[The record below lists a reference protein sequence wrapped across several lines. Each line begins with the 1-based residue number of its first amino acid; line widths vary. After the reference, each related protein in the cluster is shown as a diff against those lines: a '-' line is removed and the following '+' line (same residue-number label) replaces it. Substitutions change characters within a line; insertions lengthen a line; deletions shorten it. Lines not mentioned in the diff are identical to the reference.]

1 MQYLG
6 GKSKISK
13 EIATLIDNILIN
25 LGGGLY
31 EIPWRQVTH
40 FDTALECREYDIR
53 ERERERERE
62 RGYSSLSFVG
72 LVLLSRK

>member
-13 EIATLIDNILIN
+13 EIATLIDNILTN
-25 LGGGLY
+25 LWGPY
-31 EIPWRQVTH
+31 EIPWREVTY

-62 RGYSSLSFVG
+62 YSYLSFVG
-72 LVLLSRK
+72 LALLNQK

>member
-25 LGGGLY
+25 LGGHMRYLGGKSRISTQLSN
-31 EIPWRQVTH
+31 VVNTT
-40 FDTALECREYDIR
+40 F
-53 ERERERERE
+53 ERERENL
-62 RGYSSLSFVG
+62 YLSFG
-72 LVLLSRK
+72 GRVL

>member
-13 EIATLIDNILIN
+13 EIATLIDNILSN

-31 EIPWRQVTH
+31 EIPWREVAY
-40 FDTALECREYDIR
+40 FDTALECSEYDIR
-53 ERERERERE
+53 GEKRE
-62 RGYSSLSFVG
+62 YSYLFFVG
-72 LVLLSRK
+72 LAPLNQK

>member
-13 EIATLIDNILIN
+13 EIASLIN
-25 LGGGLY
+25 DVLTALGGGLH
-31 EIPWRQVTH
+31 EIPWWEVTN
-40 FDTALECREYDIR
+40 FNTALECREYDIR
-53 ERERERERE
+53 ERERE
-62 RGYSSLSFVG
+62 YSFLSFAG

>member
-31 EIPWRQVTH
+31 EIPWREVTY
-40 FDTALECREYDIR
+40 FDTALECSEYDIR
-53 ERERERERE
+53 ERERE
-62 RGYSSLSFVG
+62 YSFLSFAG

>member
-13 EIATLIDNILIN
+13 EIATLIDNVLTD

-31 EIPWRQVTH
+31 EIPWREITH

-53 ERERERERE
+53 ERERERE
-62 RGYSSLSFVG
+62 YSFLSFAG
-72 LVLLSRK
+72 LVLLNQK

>member
-25 LGGGLY
+25 LGGLY
-31 EIPWRQVTH
+31 EIPWREVTH

-53 ERERERERE
+53 ERERERECS
-62 RGYSSLSFVG
+62 YLSFVG
-72 LVLLSRK
+72 LAPLNQK

>member
-31 EIPWRQVTH
+31 EIPWREVAY
-40 FDTALECREYDIR
+40 FDTALECSEYDIR
-53 ERERERERE
+53 GEKRESIRI
-62 RGYSSLSFVG
+62 SF
-72 LVLLSRK
+72 LWVLRH

>member
-13 EIATLIDNILIN
+13 EIATLIDNVLAD

-31 EIPWRQVTH
+31 EIPWREITH
-40 FDTALECREYDIR
+40 FNTALECREYNIWGEWRESIR
-53 ERERERERE
+53 I
-62 RGYSSLSFVG
+62 SL
-72 LVLLSRK
+72 LWVLCY